1 VEQTGGV
8 GWRYARPTPVA
19 GEKSPAGAASRAQA
33 SHACSRAIPGARPG
47 GTMTALRGA
56 RWTGTGCR
64 SPRPRKRGPEL
75 VRSTLRQKWPPV
87 ERRKAWCPDR
97 KGCRRVWSHTC
108 GFVKAPFGAPLP
120 LMVRGE
126 NTPPARPR
134 RKQQGGFRAP
144 VAYPSSSAVRD
155 GYAGK
160 IVERN
165 TRSACSPRRSRK
177 KKFARPYFFPRSA
190 STLIGPPPTAA
201 T

>member
-1 VEQTGGV
+1 MSPGGRAARLPGFFFGLPIDFYPNNRNIQVPCARGDAVLEASGSAAQTGGF
-8 GWRYARPTPVA
+8 GWRYARTAPVVL
-19 GEKSPAGAASRAQA
+19 EKSGTGAASRAQA

-108 GFVKAPFGAPLP
+108 GSYQGAFRRSASPHGS
-120 LMVRGE
+120 RGE
-126 NTPPARPR
+126 KRVPARPR
-134 RKQQGGFRAP
+134 RK
-144 VAYPSSSAVRD
+144 
-155 GYAGK
+155 
-160 IVERN
+160 
-165 TRSACSPRRSRK
+165 
-177 KKFARPYFFPRSA
+177 
-190 STLIGPPPTAA
+190 
-201 T
+201 